1 MSNEVGLSGLASV
14 ALLVAALASGGCG
27 DSDDGAASGGTAG
40 AAGAAGSGGGGASG
54 AAGEAGSGCS
64 APPRQFWT
72 WDLSVMPPTDMQ
84 VAATCRAETAH
95 AYVYVADEVWGS
107 AMNQASVDTIAN
119 AFEHAT
125 PADPDRGIYQTDV
138 EMFGEP
144 PDVDSDPHVV
154 LLYMP
159 IAGYQG
165 YTFDGFFRSD
175 DQSPGQTSN
184 LTEMLHLNAT
194 GSQKPDSDYM
204 LGVVAHELVHLIAW
218 KYDPFEEGWL
228 EESLAESA
236 MVRAGY
242 MTDLAAGQ
250 SYAKKTAATPL
261 CVKSYSDYGATF
273 SWGAYTLDRFGISFL
288 GNVLQD
294 PARGRTSY
302 EAHLPPGMTFRQV
315 FGEFM
320 VATLLDQPGIGDGRW
335 GYSSVELGALGSEMP
350 ATFGT
355 GPQELGSVAFGG
367 RPLRFTPASPGTAS
381 ISLSSAELAKL
392 VVHSLVF
399 DPSNPA
405 GAQVSPHD
413 PAAGPI
419 VLSVGAGEVIDL
431 VVAVDAG
438 LALEKS
444 QGAPTTTFSYDASFT
459 P

>member
-1 MSNEVGLSGLASV
+1 MSNRTGPS
-14 ALLVAALASGGCG
+14 ALASAALLGVLLLSAACGG
-27 DSDDGAASGGTAG
+27 SDDAAATGGAAGAAAASGGGG
-40 AAGAAGSGGGGASG
+40 AAGAAGSGGSL
-54 AAGEAGSGCS
+54 GCS

-72 WDLSVMPPTDMQ
+72 WDLSVMPPLDVQ
-84 VAATCRAETAH
+84 IDSTCRAETAH
-95 AYVYVADEVWGS
+95 AYVYVADEAWGS
-107 AMNQASVDTIAN
+107 SMNQAAVDTIAN

-125 PADPDRGIYQTDV
+125 PADPARGIHQTVV
-138 EMFGEP
+138 ELFGEP
-144 PDVDSDPHVV
+144 PDVDSDPRII
-154 LLYMP
+154 LFYAP
-159 IAGYQG
+159 IGEFKG

-175 DQSPGQTSN
+175 DQTAGPTSN
-184 LTEMLHLNAT
+184 QTEMLHLNAA

-218 KYDPFEEGWL
+218 KYDPSEEGWL
-228 EESLAESA
+228 EESLAEAA

-242 MTDLAAGQ
+242 MTDLPAGQ

-273 SWGAYTLDRFGISFL
+273 SWGAYALDRFGDSFL
-288 GNVLQD
+288 RAVLQD
-294 PARGRTSY
+294 PADGRAAY
-302 EAHLPPGMTFRQV
+302 EAHLPSGTTFRQV

-355 GPQELGSVAFGG
+355 GPQALASVAFGS
-367 RPLRFTPASPGTAS
+367 RTLRFTPTGAGTAS
-381 ISLSSAELAKL
+381 ISLSSAELGKL
-392 VVHSLVF
+392 VVHSLLF

-405 GAQVSPHD
+405 LAKISPHD

-419 VLSVGAGEVIDL
+419 VLDVAAGEVIDL
-431 VVAVDAG
+431 VVAIDAG
-438 LALEKS
+438 PALEQS
-444 QGAPTTTFSYDASFT
+444 SGAPTTSFSYDASFT